1 MDLFVEIDR
10 YIDGLFAPQDVA
22 LAFALAEA
30 RAEGLPAIQISAGQ
44 GKLLYLLAKLAGA
57 RRILEIGTLGGY
69 STIWLGRALPA
80 DGFMVTLELEPAHAR
95 VAAKS
100 LHRARL
106 LEQVELMVG
115 PALESLETLVS
126 RGADPF
132 DLVFLDADKGNYS
145 NYFRSIMRLVRP
157 GSLIL
162 ADNVIRAGAVADP
175 GADDPAAVGAREF
188 NALIAA
194 DPRLEAVVMQQVG
207 VKGHDGM
214 ALARVK

>member
-1 MDLFVEIDR
+1 MERFGEIDG
-10 YIDGLFAPQDVA
+10 YIDRLFAPDDPA

-69 STIWLGRALPA
+69 STIWLGRALPPS
-80 DGFMVTLELEPAHAR
+80 GFLVTLELEPAHAR

-100 LHRARL
+100 LHRAGL
-106 LEQVELMVG
+106 LERVELMVG
-115 PALESLETLVS
+115 PALSSLETLAG
-126 RGADPF
+126 RGVDSF
-132 DLVFLDADKGNYS
+132 DLVFLDADKVNYS
-145 NYFRSIMRLVRP
+145 NYFRSIMPLVRP

-162 ADNVIRAGAVADP
+162 ADNVIRGGAVTDP
-175 GADDPAAVGAREF
+175 ATDDPSAIGARDF

-194 DPRLEAVVMQQVG
+194 DDRLEAIVVQQVG
-207 VKGHDGM
+207 VKGHDGL
-214 ALARVK
+214 AIARVK